1 MAPAPTEIPAEM
13 FLVPDLGMPGGHS
26 GRPLGPCLGRYESQ
40 TSHCRG
46 QSSAL
51 SMGTFWVAIWDVYTW
66 HFWVY
71 AGTTKL
77 QSLTSRFGLLGSTLS
92 FWLYIVDDD
101 MQLSLFSPDIFGL
114 FLVTIWYYFGR
125 VAWVLGRIS

>member
-1 MAPAPTEIPAEM
+1 MAPAPTEVPAEM
-13 FLVPDLGMPGGHS
+13 FLVPDLGM
-26 GRPLGPCLGRYESQ
+26 LGATLGASWALALGRCESQ

-77 QSLTSRFGLLGSTLS
+77 Q
-92 FWLYIVDDD
+92 
-101 MQLSLFSPDIFGL
+101 
-114 FLVTIWYYFGR
+114 
-125 VAWVLGRIS
+125 